1 MNSSSANSPNEQ
13 QIIEAVNLQRDEA
26 IALLC
31 QLVSQPSLLGNEKL
45 AQDVMSRRF
54 ATILAIPPLL
64 FLMKAD
70 TILSEFIS
78 L

>member
-1 MNSSSANSPNEQ
+1 MTKSSTMNSSSANSPNEQ

-45 AQDVMSRRF
+45 AQDVMRCEFERDGLLVHVVG
-54 ATILAIPPLL
+54 IVAIGR
-64 FLMKAD
+64 
-70 TILSEFIS
+70 S
-78 L
+78 